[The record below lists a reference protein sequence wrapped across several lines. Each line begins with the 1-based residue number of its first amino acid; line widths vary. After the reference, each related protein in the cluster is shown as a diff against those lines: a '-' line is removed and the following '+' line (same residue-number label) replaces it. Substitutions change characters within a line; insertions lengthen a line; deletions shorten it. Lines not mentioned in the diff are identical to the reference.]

1 MPTVLTRKEAADY
14 LRISLP
20 TIDRWVRDGKIPS
33 FQAHGCH
40 RRLFNKEQ
48 LDQMLTEKERKHD

>member
-20 TIDRWVRDGKIPS
+20 TIDRWVRDGKVPS
-33 FQAHGCH
+33 FQPQGCK

-48 LDQMLTEKERKHD
+48 LDQMLTEKGEKT